1 MTSTAQ
7 QERQALCDTLLR
19 VGPDAATVSDPWR
32 TRDLAAHLV
41 IRDSRPDLAAGMAVP
56 PLRARLDRAQREM
69 AAGDWDKL
77 VDRLRQGPPA
87 LSPARI
93 RAVDDAVNTV
103 EFFVHHEDVLRGTPG
118 TERRRLDPR
127 LEKALWRSL
136 RRSGKLMYRRS
147 TVGAVLVTDGYG
159 RYAVKGPGEEG
170 TVVLRGRPGEL
181 LLFSYGRSRV
191 ADVAVEGPD
200 AAVAQ
205 IREARLGL
213 S

>member
-1 MTSTAQ
+1 
-7 QERQALCDTLLR
+7 
-19 VGPDAATVSDPWR
+19 
-32 TRDLAAHLV
+32 
-41 IRDSRPDLAAGMAVP
+41 
-56 PLRARLDRAQREM
+56 M

-118 TERRRLDPR
+118 AERRRLDPR

-147 TVGAVLVTDGYG
+147 TVGAVLVAVGYD

-170 TVVLRGRPGEL
+170 TVVLRGRPEEL

-205 IREARLGL
+205 IRKARLGL